1 MADMRS
7 LIPAGG
13 DEADIHA
20 HYADG
25 WVRDGG
31 VRANFIASV
40 DGAIS
45 AGGVSRGL
53 QTKGDNRVFAALR
66 DLADVVLVGS
76 GTALAEGYAPIEV
89 SDVRAR
95 RRAEHGFAQALP
107 TAVISGSLRLDPAAA
122 LYQDAST
129 LVLTTSRANPS
140 VRTALNAQV
149 IDCGDDDIDLHEAV
163 RVLRERG
170 LTRVLCEG
178 GPTLLASMAAA
189 GALDELCLT
198 ISPLLAGPGSGR
210 LTAGPAWDGPRSL
223 GLVGL
228 LTEDDAMFC
237 RYRG

>member
-1 MADMRS
+1 MGDMQS
-7 LIPAGG
+7 LIPA
-13 DEADIHA
+13 ADAAADVHA
-20 HYADG
+20 HYAAG

-66 DLADVVLVGS
+66 DLADVILVGS
-76 GTALAEGYAPIEV
+76 GTAHAEGYAPVEL
-89 SDVRAR
+89 SDVRVQ
-95 RRAEHGFAQALP
+95 RRAAHGFAGTLP
-107 TAVISGSLRLDPAAA
+107 TAVISGSLHLDAGAP
-122 LYQDAST
+122 LYQDPTT
-129 LVLTTSRANPS
+129 LVLTTTRADPT
-140 VRTALNAQV
+140 VRAALKAQV
-149 IDCGDDDIDLHEAV
+149 IDCGDGDVDLHEAV
-163 RVLRERG
+163 HALRERG

-198 ISPLLAGPGSGR
+198 VSPLLAGPGSGR
-210 LTAGPAWDGPRSL
+210 LTAGSAWDGVRAL

-228 LTEDDAMFC
+228 LAEDNALFC
-237 RYRG
+237 RYRC